1 MSDAP
6 LPALPANRLRE
17 LAPGERPQER
27 AFARGVGALSDAD
40 LLALLLRSG
49 TRGHDV
55 MTLANRLLSEAG
67 SLAALARWGDADFRR
82 LKGIGRI
89 KALQLCTVMEVAR
102 RVLGAE
108 RDLPPVLSTP
118 ESIYAYLRARALGS
132 TVEKSWVV
140 TLNARNRV
148 LRCVELSSGTVTG
161 TLVNSALV
169 LREVLRDAGTAFVL
183 AHNHPSG
190 DPSPSSAD
198 YRVTR
203 ELRAAAEAV
212 GLHFLDHVVLGD
224 PLADP
229 HGLGY
234 YSFRTGGSL

>member
-1 MSDAP
+1 MSETP
-6 LPALPANRLRE
+6 LPATPPNRLRE
-17 LAPGERPQER
+17 LAVAERPQER
-27 AFARGVGALSDAD
+27 ALARGVGALSDAD

-55 MTLANRLLSEAG
+55 MTLANRLLAEAG

-82 LKGIGRI
+82 LKGIGRV

-108 RDLPPVLSTP
+108 RDLPPVLNTP
-118 ESIYAYLRARALGS
+118 QSIYDYLRARALGAS
-132 TVEKSWVV
+132 VEKSWVV
-140 TLNARNRV
+140 SLNSRNRV
-148 LRCVELSSGTVTG
+148 LRCVELSSGTTNT
-161 TLVNSALV
+161 TLVSPSLV

-190 DPSPSSAD
+190 DPAPSSAD

-203 ELRAAAEAV
+203 DLRAAAEAV
-212 GLHFLDHVVLGD
+212 GLVFHDHLVLGD

-229 HGLGY
+229 NGVGY
-234 YSFRTGGSL
+234 YSFRAGGSL

>member
-1 MSDAP
+1 MSETPPPDAP
-6 LPALPANRLRE
+6 PNRLRE
-17 LAPGERPQER
+17 LAVAERPQER
-27 AFARGVGALSDAD
+27 ALARGVGSLSDAD

-55 MTLANRLLSEAG
+55 MTLANRLLAEAG

-82 LKGIGRI
+82 LKGIGRV

-108 RDLPPVLSTP
+108 RDLPPVLNTP
-118 ESIYAYLRARALGS
+118 QTIYDYLRARAFGS
-132 TVEKSWVV
+132 TVEKCWVV
-140 TLNARNRV
+140 TLNTRNRV

-161 TLVNSALV
+161 TLVNPPLV
-169 LREVLRDAGTAFVL
+169 LREVLRDAGTAFIL

-190 DPSPSSAD
+190 DPAPSSAD

-203 ELRAAAEAV
+203 DLRAAAEAV
-212 GLHFLDHVVLGD
+212 GLQFHDHLVLGD

-229 HGLGY
+229 NGLGY
-234 YSFRTGGSL
+234 YSFRAGGSL